1 MKKIISIIT
10 LTLATLFIGCGSA
23 IPVPAQK
30 QALID
35 NSTTL
40 YTKVGMWTER
50 NRIDGTNY
58 PVGLHLPV
66 NTEVKILAVNAKV
79 ITLEINGKKISYLT
93 ATKHTKIDSI
103 AMIDRLFSTT
113 KTDISGHSPAT
124 IENINNGTVAMGMT
138 KEEVL
143 LARGYP
149 PFSATA
155 GVEANRW
162 KYWRNRWVTA
172 LVTFRDGKVTKIDGS
187 VS

>member
-1 MKKIISIIT
+1 MKKIVSIVVLFIT
-10 LTLATLFIGCGSA
+10 TLFIGCGSA
-23 IPVPAQK
+23 IPVPAEK

-35 NSTTL
+35 ESTVL
-40 YTKVGMWTER
+40 YSKVSMWTEK

-58 PVGLHLPV
+58 SVGLHLPV
-66 NTEVKILAVNAKV
+66 NTEVKVLAINAKV
-79 ITLEINGKKISYLT
+79 ITLEINGEKISYLT
-93 ATKHTKIDSI
+93 STKHTKVDSL
-103 AMIDRLFSTT
+103 AMIDRLFSKT
-113 KTDISGHSPAT
+113 KTNISKYSAAT

-155 GVEANRW
+155 GVKANRW

-172 LVTFRDGKVTKIDGS
+172 LVTFKDGKVSAIKGT